1 VRALQQQ
8 QRRPAACLGD
18 MHAQTP
24 VLTYRCA
31 TPATSGIGR
40 LAWGWDLAGALL
52 DSHRPPF

>member
-1 VRALQQQ
+1 
-8 QRRPAACLGD
+8 

-40 LAWGWDLAGALL
+40 LAWGWDRAGTWPVRCWIVIGRLSDAGR
-52 DSHRPPF
+52 HQI